1 MNIRGFEDVTLTFA
15 SIYENEVPKALFG
28 KEYSLLDL
36 LILRYDDIWLGQL
49 TAISEKSFLL
59 KYGQN
64 HTLIIKDILKK
75 DFEARKLY
83 DKFITSEGSEEVLIE
98 LVNYLFERYSEI

>member
-1 MNIRGFEDVTLTFA
+1 VK
-15 SIYENEVPKALFG
+15 EVF
-28 KEYSLLDL
+28 
-36 LILRYDDIWLGQL
+36 
-49 TAISEKSFLL
+49 FL

-98 LVNYLFERYSEI
+98 LVNYLFERYSEILKKDYVPIGKQKEEYLSDVLQLLAAVEA